1 MAVLSEWS
9 RRQAVSSWL
18 AVPSIAGAL
27 VFTAG
32 WLIAG
37 RVQDQYDPRS
47 DYISSLAAVG
57 AANPEIMIAA
67 LVLFGIGVMS
77 LGAGLVHSFPDP
89 LGRIASFGVLLS
101 GLGVLV
107 AGSMRHDCGLQLP
120 DCSARVSLGEISG
133 YHAVHDVASAATF
146 MFAGASQL
154 LLSRAMRRRD
164 GWRYLR
170 LPSVASGMLTLLLFV
185 LMISGEFAE
194 WVGALQRTIVVVGCI
209 WVCMLAIHL
218 IRLGMK
224 ERGRKRLRD
233 GPSAHE
239 AGSPAGLSRQDHR

>member
-1 MAVLSEWS
+1 MAVLMSERS
-9 RRQAVSSWL
+9 RRRTVSSWL

-37 RVQDQYDPRS
+37 RIQDQYNPRS

-67 LVLFGIGVMS
+67 LVLFGVGVMS

-89 LGRIASFGVLLS
+89 LGRIGSLGVLLS

-107 AGSMRHDCGLQLP
+107 AGSMRHDCGVQLP
-120 DCSARVSLGEISG
+120 DCSAKVSMGEISG

-154 LLSRAMRRRD
+154 LLSYAMQRRE

-170 LPSVASGMLTLLLFV
+170 LPSVASGTLTLLLFV
-185 LMISGEFAE
+185 LMISGEFPE
-194 WVGALQRTIVVVGCI
+194 WVGALQRGIVVVGCLWI
-209 WVCMLAIHL
+209 CMLGAHL

-224 ERGRKRLRD
+224 ERRRARGQR
-233 GPSAHE
+233 
-239 AGSPAGLSRQDHR
+239 PAVAAARPG